1 MCLSNVWI
9 YVLAKSSTLQS
20 REVWLNFRTLPS
32 DNSHP
37 LLLFDV
43 VKVQL
48 PPLVPKDQASAG
60 HWPDGFE
67 KFGRK
72 VKGNWRNWTENVV
85 IIRFFYMKW
94 LNGFAVSWLKVNI
107 WRAKHKWFPL
117 KTINFGWLEGPTFEN
132 PLTSKLL
139 WSFLETQIDP
149 GFVSKVIVGR
159 FSSDVHMF
167 NDSRLDRLRSSREE
181 NKRREFERKWV
192 Y

>member
-1 MCLSNVWI
+1 MII
-9 YVLAKSSTLQS
+9 YVCVYQMFGYMFWPNPPHCKVGKFDSTS
-20 REVWLNFRTLPS
+20 AHFRPT
-32 DNSHP
+32 SHP

-94 LNGFAVSWLKVNI
+94 LNGFALSWLKVNI

-117 KTINFGWLEGPTFEN
+117 KTTNFGWLEGPTFEK

-139 WSFLETQIDP
+139 WSFLET
-149 GFVSKVIVGR
+149 
-159 FSSDVHMF
+159 
-167 NDSRLDRLRSSREE
+167 
-181 NKRREFERKWV
+181 
-192 Y
+192 